1 MHDVI
6 ALEAATKTVPLL
18 LPGEFMQLTGAL
30 AQYPQH
36 KYLVA
41 QIDYMQKELRGIK
54 YSPTFAVF
62 KQGRKVDQFFGA
74 EPQQLQDHI
83 WLHSDGT

>member
-1 MHDVI
+1 MI
-6 ALEAATKTVPLL
+6 STVARYTENCKSLS
-18 LPGEFMQLTGAL
+18 TGLL

-41 QIDYMQKELRGIK
+41 QVDYMNKELRGIK

-62 KQGRKVDQFFGA
+62 KQGRKIDQFYGA

-83 WLHSDGT
+83 WLHSDE